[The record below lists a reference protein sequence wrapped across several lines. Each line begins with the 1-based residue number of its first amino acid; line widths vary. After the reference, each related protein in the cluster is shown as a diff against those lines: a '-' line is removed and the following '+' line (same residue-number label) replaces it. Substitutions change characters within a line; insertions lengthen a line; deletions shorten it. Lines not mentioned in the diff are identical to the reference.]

1 LRPLAAAVAET
12 PTRGFR
18 IVAIRHR
25 LGRLAA
31 GPIYSAFYFFCARP
45 INVVMSNPAASLAMA
60 AFDAQKVE
68 VGDSGAPV
76 IVNCSDRFHL

>member
-1 LRPLAAAVAET
+1 
-12 PTRGFR
+12 
-18 IVAIRHR
+18 
-25 LGRLAA
+25 
-31 GPIYSAFYFFCARP
+31 
-45 INVVMSNPAASLAMA
+45 LAMA